1 MMKQILSANGLR
13 ILTATAQAKAD
24 IATTRAATR
33 EGNMGVVAGVVS
45 IVAVIV
51 TLLVGTILAGSFT
64 TVATSSN
71 LGLDANW
78 TSAVEG
84 IGNTAITSMNIAAL
98 LPVAIVAGLIISVI
112 SVVIVTR

>member
-13 ILTATAQAKAD
+13 ILAEIVQAKAD
-24 IATTRAATR
+24 ITTTRAAMR

>member
-13 ILTATAQAKAD
+13 ILAATAQAKTD
-24 IATTRAATR
+24 IATTRAAMR

>member
-1 MMKQILSANGLR
+1 MMKQILTANGLR
-13 ILTATAQAKAD
+13 ILAATAQAKAD
-24 IATTRAATR
+24 IATTRAAMR

-98 LPVAIVAGLIISVI
+98 FRWPLSQV
-112 SVVIVTR
+112 

>member
-1 MMKQILSANGLR
+1 MMKQILTANGLR
-13 ILTATAQAKAD
+13 ILAATAQAKAD
-24 IATTRAATR
+24 IATTRAAMR

>member
-13 ILTATAQAKAD
+13 ILAATAQAKAD
-24 IATTRAATR
+24 IATNRAAMR

>member
-1 MMKQILSANGLR
+1 MMKQILYANGLR
-13 ILTATAQAKAD
+13 ILAATAQAKAD
-24 IATTRAATR
+24 IATTRAAMR

>member
-1 MMKQILSANGLR
+1 MMKQILTANGLR
-13 ILTATAQAKAD
+13 ILAATVQAKAD
-24 IATTRAATR
+24 IATTRAAMR